1 MAKGDTS
8 TGPGVS
14 NVWSGDDAI
23 GSIGVMVV
31 CNAVSQRAASVRARK
46 TRLPSLV
53 RQRQA
58 RLEAHR

>member
-14 NVWSGDDAI
+14 NVWSGNDAI

-31 CNAVSQRAASVRARK
+31 CNAVSQRTASVRARK
-46 TRLPSLV
+46 N
-53 RQRQA
+53 QA
-58 RLEAHR
+58 SQPGTPAASQA